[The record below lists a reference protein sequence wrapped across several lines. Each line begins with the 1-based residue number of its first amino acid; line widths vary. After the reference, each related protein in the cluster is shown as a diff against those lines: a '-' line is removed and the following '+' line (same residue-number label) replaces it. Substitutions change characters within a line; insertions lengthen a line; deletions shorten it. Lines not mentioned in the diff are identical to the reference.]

1 MNMSDIKRNVDATGP
16 EKDPL
21 ADLAT
26 VEPEP
31 SSGPNGNSTASEQ
44 PESVPEKFKGKSVDE
59 ILSSYSHLEKE
70 KGRLA
75 QELGELRKVTDEWIK
90 STLNPTNPNAPAPNG
105 ATSEGAS
112 STSGKTKYT
121 LDDFDRNPLEVVE
134 AIIEERTKPLT
145 SALAKTQEE
154 RERETFF
161 DQYPKANEIIQDP
174 KFQEWV
180 QRSEN
185 RLNAWAA
192 ARQANNWD
200 AIGAFMDSWNDLTEV
215 SSSPAN
221 NAAKVQDAQV
231 TTDGVVSGVSTV
243 GKKKIRRS
251 DLIELNMKDPNRY
264 QALLPE
270 IRKAYAEGR
279 VID

>member
-1 MNMSDIKRNVDATGP
+1 MSTSDIKRNDAMGP

-21 ADLAT
+21 SDLAT
-26 VEPEP
+26 VEPEVN
-31 SSGPNGNSTASEQ
+31 SGPSNQTSNTEQ
-44 PESVPEKFKGKSVDE
+44 PKVPEKFQGKSVDE
-59 ILSSYSHLEKE
+59 ILESYSHLEKE

-75 QELGELRKVTDEWIK
+75 QELGELRKVTDNWIK
-90 STLNPTNPNAPAPNG
+90 TTLSPTNPDASLTASDNAGSP
-105 ATSEGAS
+105 
-112 STSGKTKYT
+112 SGKKEYT
-121 LDDFDRNPLEVVE
+121 LEDFDRNPLEVVE
-134 AIIEERTKPLT
+134 AIIDERTKPLT

-161 DQYPKANEIIQDP
+161 DQYPDANNVIQDP

-185 RLNAWAA
+185 RLNAWAS

-215 SSSPAN
+215 SKSAPAN
-221 NAAKVQDAQV
+221 NADKVQAAQV